1 MTSFLWA
8 QQFCVN
14 LLREGSPRVSQW
26 YCSPLRPT
34 LVGACIVL
42 SLLQEPWIMLVD
54 PNYSRI
60 VHTYLM
66 CIHTRIQQET
76 DSPLGN
82 QKGCLEK
89 GGLIPPHVNSTLFL
103 VCFERMKNH
112 DAVVIEYWLTV
123 IFFFFEVGLNTS
135 WLSIKILKSLGID
148 VKTVLKFSF
157 PH

>member
-1 MTSFLWA
+1 
-8 QQFCVN
+8 
-14 LLREGSPRVSQW
+14 
-26 YCSPLRPT
+26 
-34 LVGACIVL
+34 
-42 SLLQEPWIMLVD
+42 MLVD